1 MDHSKMDHA
10 TMDHTM
16 MEQATIDHA
25 AMGHG
30 HDMAG
35 MTEMAAATAAGSVDY
50 SLAFI
55 AGFLGSGHCLGMCG
69 ALVSGYF
76 MNSGKS
82 RSYWPYLA
90 YQFARISVYTL
101 VGMAAASLGIVLV
114 AGGLFGQVQ
123 SILQMFIGIVVIFLA
138 LGILGWIPFQ
148 GAVRLLPMQVL
159 RKGFASSRTKGPVV
173 GAMIAGFLNGLMPCP
188 LTFAM
193 AVKATTASSVLEG
206 GALMLAFGAGTLPMM
221 VFVSIAFGKISANIR
236 GLMLKAAALI
246 MIFMGANTFYRGLS
260 FYVVKNFKHH
270 NYFAMLKQQIDA
282 LIIYLNQVIAYFS
295 DLVNNIQN
303 M

>member
-1 MDHSKMDHA
+1 MDHS
-10 TMDHTM
+10 M
-16 MEQATIDHA
+16 MDHA
-25 AMGHG
+25 AMG

-35 MTEMAAATAAGSVDY
+35 MTEMAAATGAGSVDY

-76 MNSGKS
+76 MNSGKH
-82 RSYWPYLA
+82 RSYLPYFI
-90 YQFARISVYTL
+90 YQLARISVYTM
-101 VGMAAASLGIVLV
+101 VGFAAASLGVVLV
-114 AGGLFGQVQ
+114 SSGVFGQVQ

-148 GAVRLLPMQVL
+148 GAIRLLPMQVL
-159 RKGFASSRTKGPVV
+159 RKGYASSRTKGPIV
-173 GAMIAGFLNGLMPCP
+173 GAMLAGFLNGMMPCP

-193 AVKATTASSVLEG
+193 AVKATTATTILEG
-206 GALMLAFGAGTLPMM
+206 GALMAAFGAGTLPMM
-221 VFVSIAFGKISANIR
+221 LFVSIAFGKISANIR

-246 MIFMGANTFYRGLS
+246 MIFMGGNTFYRGLS
-260 FYVVKNFKHH
+260 FYADKNFKHH
-270 NYFAMLKQQIDA
+270 NYFVMLKQQIDS
-282 LIIYLNQVIAYFS
+282 LIVYLNQVITYFA